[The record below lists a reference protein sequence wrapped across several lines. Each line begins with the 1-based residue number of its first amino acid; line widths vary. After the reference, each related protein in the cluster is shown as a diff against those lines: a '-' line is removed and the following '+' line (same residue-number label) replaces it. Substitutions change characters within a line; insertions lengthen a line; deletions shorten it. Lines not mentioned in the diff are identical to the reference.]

1 MTVRLRIAGNGGKKV
16 GTWTEMTT
24 WIFSQMFWKLVLTSN
39 MNTQCETTI
48 HSCSSSSLQ
57 IAGEQVRQIF
67 KPETNIASHVFVLSL
82 QVVDIQ
88 GQQMEYTEVSVCTH

>member
-1 MTVRLRIAGNGGKKV
+1 MKFSEVSEFVSTSK
-16 GTWTEMTT
+16 MTT
-24 WIFSQMFWKLVLTSN
+24 H
-39 MNTQCETTI
+39 CETTI

-57 IAGEQVRQIF
+57 IAGVKVRQIF

-88 GQQMEYTEVSVCTH
+88 GQQMEYTEVSVCTL